1 MRTNKCIVLDLDET
15 LVHSHPE
22 SHIELLRE
30 LKIYSKAEYIDLRER
45 IYKITMDDVVDKKG
59 TGVKT
64 EMWGILRPHVKE
76 FLEFCFKYF
85 KIVIVWSA
93 GMKNYVNVIVD
104 FLFKDIKRPL
114 IIWDRNEI
122 EKLPDG
128 TLIKPLNKLI
138 NTVPGLNKYM
148 SLENTFIVDDRITV
162 FAEPN
167 PHNGIEI
174 IPYKPEFNL
183 EGIREE
189 DTTLLKLIQWFS
201 RPEVMNSRDV
211 RELDKTKIFY

>member
-148 SLENTFIVDDRITV
+148 SLENTFIVD
-162 FAEPN
+162 
-167 PHNGIEI
+167 
-174 IPYKPEFNL
+174 
-183 EGIREE
+183 
-189 DTTLLKLIQWFS
+189 
-201 RPEVMNSRDV
+201 
-211 RELDKTKIFY
+211 